1 MVYFNRQRI
10 IMSVEVQKVY
20 LEHPQKR
27 LIYRAVNILKEGGVV
42 VYPTDTIYGLGIDLF
57 QKKAIERVLRIKK
70 ESRHKMLSFILP
82 DLKQIA
88 ELAIVPDYAYR
99 IMRRVVPGPYTF
111 ILRATKKIPKLLL
124 SHQKTVGIR
133 IPDSEVAIELVKELG
148 RPILSTSVP
157 SGADG
162 FYSDPH
168 EIGERFQNEIDL
180 ILDAGVMR
188 NTPSTVVDFSKQDP
202 EIIRLGAGDIDVLY
216 Y

>member
-1 MVYFNRQRI
+1 
-10 IMSVEVQKVY
+10 MSAEIQKVY

-27 LIYRAVNILKEGGVV
+27 LLKRAVQILQSGGIV

-70 ESRHKMLSFILP
+70 ESKHKMLSFILP

-88 ELAIVPDYAYR
+88 EWAIVPDYAYR

-111 ILRATKKIPKLLL
+111 ILRATKKVPKLLL
-124 SHQKTVGIR
+124 SNQKTVGIR

-157 SGADG
+157 SGTDG
-162 FYSDPH
+162 FYTDPH
-168 EIGERFQNEIDL
+168 EIAERFRNEIDL
-180 ILDAGVMR
+180 VLDAGVMM
-188 NTPSTVVDFSKQDP
+188 NIPSTVVDFSKDEP
-202 EIIRLGAGDIDVLY
+202 EIIREGAGDIEALY

>member
-1 MVYFNRQRI
+1 MMRKVMS
-10 IMSVEVQKVY
+10 MSVEIQKVF

-27 LIYRAVNILKEGGVV
+27 LIQRAVSILEAGGIV

-57 QKKAIERVLRIKK
+57 QKKAIERVLRLKK

-88 ELAIVPDYAYR
+88 EWAIVPDYAYR
-99 IMRRVVPGPYTF
+99 IMRRVAPGPYTF
-111 ILRATKKIPKLLL
+111 VLRATKKVPKLLL
-124 SHQKTVGIR
+124 SNQKTVGIR

-157 SGADG
+157 AGQDG
-162 FYSDPH
+162 FYSDPQ
-168 EIGERFQNEIDL
+168 EIAERFRNEIDL
-180 ILDAGVMR
+180 ILDAGVMM
-188 NTPSTVVDFSKQDP
+188 NTPSTVVDFSKDEP
-202 EIIRLGAGDIDVLY
+202 EIIREGAGDIEALY